1 MRRWYSNALIGLVV
15 ALPLSAFAERG
26 LGGEDRRPR
35 RAAAHADGPP
45 PAHTGGFGEP
55 TCQECHQGNE
65 LNVAPGGLKLTG
77 LPKLYRTDR
86 TYDLTVVL
94 TRPGMRLGGFQLSV
108 RSEGLRR
115 QAGTLTPGDDR
126 TTIPLAPLEYLQHT
140 RAGAG
145 LTSQDTAQWRFTWR
159 PPQGVGP
166 VVFHIAANAANG
178 DNSPLDDFIYTQA
191 IVLQV
196 KP

>member
-1 MRRWYSNALIGLVV
+1 MHRWYSSALVGLIA
-15 ALPLSAFAERG
+15 ALPLSALVERG
-26 LGGEDRRPR
+26 SRGG
-35 RAAAHADGPP
+35 AAHADGPP
-45 PAHTGGFGEP
+45 AGHTGGFGEP

-65 LNVAPGGLKLTG
+65 LNAAPGVLRLTG
-77 LPKLYRTDR
+77 LPKLYRPDR
-86 TYDLTVVL
+86 MYDLTVVL
-94 TRPGMRLGGFQLSV
+94 TRAGMHSGGFQLSV

-115 QAGTLTPGDDR
+115 QAGSLTPGDDR
-126 TTIPLAPLEYLQHT
+126 STIPLAPIEYLQHT

-145 LTSQDTAQWRFTWR
+145 LTSQDTAQWHFTWR

-166 VVFHIAANAANG
+166 VVFHIAANAAGG